1 MNPQLVKLL
10 GLLAASGMVAAP
22 VAMIADKQPQS
33 EDNTNLDVDSEEAQ
47 MRMAELDAEKNYE
60 DSPAHQDKLRQLEAL
75 RRLKNR

>member
-22 VAMIADKQPQS
+22 IAMIADKEEPK
-33 EDNTNLDVDSEEAQ
+33 DTNNLDMDSEEAQ
-47 MRMAELDAEKNYE
+47 MSMAESEAMKDYD
-60 DSPAHQDKLRQLEAL
+60 DSPANQDRLRQLEAL